1 MARRVEFY
9 ETPLGAGRLVLE
21 DDLPLELDLPAPGRS
36 VGGAGEGGDAAGD
49 KGRVAAGGRAGDQ
62 RGGARADTHSRWGD
76 LLARY
81 FAGEQVAFP
90 LDLER
95 FLHAH
100 GFTAFE
106 REVLRALARVPYG
119 RAVSYGD
126 LAAAAGH
133 PNAYRAAGTV
143 MAKNP
148 LPVILPCHR
157 VVHSDGSLGR
167 YGDDP
172 SWKARLLELEG
183 VDPAGL
189 RASRHHVRVRI
200 GTRS

>member
-1 MARRVEFY
+1 MTRCVVFFETFY
-9 ETPLGAGRLVLE
+9 GMGRLVL
-21 DDLPLELDLPAPGRS
+21 DGDLPLELDLPATR
-36 VGGAGEGGDAAGD
+36 
-49 KGRVAAGGRAGDQ
+49 
-62 RGGARADTHSRWGD
+62 RWGD
-76 LLARY
+76 RERAGCAADRDEVSPWGELLARY
-81 FAGEQVAFP
+81 FAGERVAFP

-95 FLHAH
+95 FFGAH
-100 GFTAFE
+100 GFTVFA

-172 SWKARLLELEG
+172 SWKPRLLALEG
-183 VDPAGL
+183 VDLSGLSAAGREARFL
-189 RASRHHVRVRI
+189 ARVSNSTEKTWPTRVREAV
-200 GTRS
+200 S